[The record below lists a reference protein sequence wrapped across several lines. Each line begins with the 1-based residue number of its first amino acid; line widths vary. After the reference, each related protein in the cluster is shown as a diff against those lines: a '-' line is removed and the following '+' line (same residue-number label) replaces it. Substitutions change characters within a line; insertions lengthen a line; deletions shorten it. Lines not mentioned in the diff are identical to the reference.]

1 MYQMDARVRYSE
13 VDETHRIKLE
23 SVLDYFQD
31 CCTFHSEDVG
41 GGLEFLKGQKRA
53 WLLASWQIVIKEYPK
68 LGEQIRIIANPYA
81 FKNFFGHRNLMLQD
95 ECLEKSLK
103 CFSWDRLQKNR
114 LPITDR
120 Y

>member
-68 LGEQIRIIANPYA
+68 L
-81 FKNFFGHRNLMLQD
+81 
-95 ECLEKSLK
+95 
-103 CFSWDRLQKNR
+103 
-114 LPITDR
+114 
-120 Y
+120 

>member
-13 VDETHRIKLE
+13 VDEMHRIKLE

-95 ECLEKSLK
+95 EHGKDLVYAKSAIAII
-103 CFSWDRLQKNR
+103 R
-114 LPITDR
+114 ITLGF
-120 Y
+120 

>member
-41 GGLEFLKGQKRA
+41 GGLEFLKGISEVGRA
-53 WLLASWQIVIKEYPK
+53 DTD
-68 LGEQIRIIANPYA
+68 
-81 FKNFFGHRNLMLQD
+81 H
-95 ECLEKSLK
+95 CKSI
-103 CFSWDRLQKNR
+103 C
-114 LPITDR
+114 I
-120 Y
+120 

>member
-41 GGLEFLKGQKRA
+41 GGLEFLKGQKRVA
-53 WLLASWQIVIKEYPK
+53 VSFLADRHKGISEVGRADTDHCKSICIQE
-68 LGEQIRIIANPYA
+68 
-81 FKNFFGHRNLMLQD
+81 FFRTQ
-95 ECLEKSLK
+95 KS
-103 CFSWDRLQKNR
+103 DAAG
-114 LPITDR
+114 
-120 Y
+120 

>member
-68 LGEQIRIIANPYA
+68 LGEMCIRDRIQYILAQNNIPIADSIYGENVSIQVVVPA
-81 FKNFFGHRNLMLQD
+81 Q
-95 ECLEKSLK
+95 
-103 CFSWDRLQKNR
+103 QQ
-114 LPITDR
+114 
-120 Y
+120 